1 MKSSNLTCL
10 FISLLMTFSFVSMS
24 QGVDLRSII
33 AQATRGFRDITLTCR
48 VTYANQ
54 AELRKIGKDFGKS
67 YEFKTTTVYFK
78 APDKMK
84 IEGKLG
90 MVGAKIV
97 MNGNRKATVIPALRI
112 SKKEDVSD
120 EPHKRQTDL
129 DLGIVTDSLWRDY
142 RVLSV
147 SSEKVVSKQIY
158 RVVFVRENAREKRH
172 VAWIDGEYL
181 KLLKLEKYESDG
193 GLKARYLYSNH
204 TLVGGVV
211 WVPRRVDVYSP
222 DGKLAGTSVYENISV
237 NTNIPDSEFA
247 L

>member
-1 MKSSNLTCL
+1 MKFSSCTRL
-10 FISLLMTFSFVSMS
+10 FISLVGTCFFVCVS
-24 QGVDLRSII
+24 QGVDLRSIV
-33 AQATRGFRDITLTCR
+33 AQNTRSFRDISLTCR

-67 YEFKTTTVYFK
+67 YEFKTTRVYFK
-78 APDKMK
+78 APNKMK

-90 MVGAKIV
+90 MIGAKIV
-97 MNGNRKATVIPALRI
+97 MDGNRKATIIPALRI

-129 DLGIVTDSLWRDY
+129 DLGIVTESLWRDY
-142 RVLSV
+142 HVLSV
-147 SSEKVVSKQIY
+147 SSERVGSRQVY
-158 RVVFVRENAREKRH
+158 RVVFIRDNAREKKH
-172 VAWIDGEYL
+172 VAWIDGDYL
-181 KLLKLEKYESDG
+181 KLLKIEKYESDG
-193 GLKARYLYSNH
+193 SLKARYLYSNH
-204 TLVGGVV
+204 ALVGNIV